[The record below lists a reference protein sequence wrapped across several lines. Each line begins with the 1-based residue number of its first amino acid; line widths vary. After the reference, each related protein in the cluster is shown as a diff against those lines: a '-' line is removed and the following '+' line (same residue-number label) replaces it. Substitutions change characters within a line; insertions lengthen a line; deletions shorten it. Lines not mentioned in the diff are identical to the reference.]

1 MAPFIPLSASPH
13 FVPPG
18 SPSHP
23 HMSIPRHPQ
32 PVLGSPSF
40 AHSALAK
47 PRLILLEGPAPV
59 WFLDSPRLS
68 VSGDH
73 WSPLLPPLSSGSQV
87 CVPAWSYSQLPPFC
101 IIPGCFEGPRPL
113 TEQRHT
119 LIAGFSSDV
128 LSRCS
133 REGINIKQYLR
144 QQSHFHPTKPQRS
157 CCLHLGKS
165 EFHLSWI
172 QKISSG
178 HPSRLLLP

>member
-23 HMSIPRHPQ
+23 HRSIPPHPQ
-32 PVLGSPSF
+32 LVLGSPSF

-73 WSPLLPPLSSGSQV
+73 WSPLLPPSSSGSQV
-87 CVPAWSYSQLPPFC
+87 CFPAWSCSHLPPFC

-113 TEQRHT
+113 TEQRHSYSRFQQRCALQVFMRSNKYKAILKAAVSFPPHKAT
-119 LIAGFSSDV
+119 EKL
-128 LSRCS
+128 LSP
-133 REGINIKQYLR
+133 LR
-144 QQSHFHPTKPQRS
+144 QV
-157 CCLHLGKS
+157 
-165 EFHLSWI
+165 
-172 QKISSG
+172 
-178 HPSRLLLP
+178 